1 MISSFLIHLL
11 VNWILYRFPK
21 FYEKWEH
28 LGKEKDRGE
37 MRWVQENS
45 CLALQWIDNKVVTML
60 STTDKAND
68 YVEVPRKV
76 KVSNQWKTIKIHKSY
91 LIEHYNNFM
100 NGVDKSDHIL
110 AMYKLLR
117 KCVRQWKTIFFHLID
132 IATVNSF
139 ILFKRFSEQNQDN
152 EQLQHKKK
160 YLFLEF
166 REELIKNLIDLN
178 QYAEPPLFRPRP
190 SPQNKSEFQTDHVP
204 VFSDIK
210 RNCKVRYMTI
220 KKEMKL

>member
-1 MISSFLIHLL
+1 M
-11 VNWILYRFPK
+11 
-21 FYEKWEH
+21 
-28 LGKEKDRGE
+28 
-37 MRWVQENS
+37 Q
-45 CLALQWIDNKVVTML
+45 L
-60 STTDKAND
+60 ST
-68 YVEVPRKV
+68 
-76 KVSNQWKTIKIHKSY
+76 
-91 LIEHYNNFM
+91 
-100 NGVDKSDHIL
+100 
-110 AMYKLLR
+110 
-117 KCVRQWKTIFFHLID
+117 
-132 IATVNSF
+132 F

-160 YLFLEF
+160 YLLLEF